1 VSDSLAVAIV
11 SAIIGPLSV
20 LIVGRLLAARID
32 RVDRA
37 VNHAPPGGPTI
48 AEQIRVLTLR
58 SDEHSVQLWRL
69 DAALADLG
77 AVLRRELPPPPTPPP
92 CEGAPQ

>member
-1 VSDSLAVAIV
+1 MSDSLAVAIV

-20 LIVGRLLAARID
+20 LVVGRLLVTRID

-37 VNHAPPGGPTI
+37 VNHQPRGGPTI

-58 SDEHSVQLWRL
+58 SDEHSVQMWRL
-69 DAALADLG
+69 DAALADLA
-77 AVLRRELPPPPTPPP
+77 AVIRREPPPPPSPPP
-92 CEGAPQ
+92 CEGAPR